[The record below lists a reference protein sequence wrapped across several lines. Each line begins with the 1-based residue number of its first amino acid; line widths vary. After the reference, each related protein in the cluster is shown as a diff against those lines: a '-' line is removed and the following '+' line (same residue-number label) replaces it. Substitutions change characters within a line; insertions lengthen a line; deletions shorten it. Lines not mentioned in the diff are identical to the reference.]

1 MLVTT
6 NAVEVGEARVRT
18 TFMLERVVRASI
30 VERVGLAFD
39 ARFAAAMPPG
49 PGALGT
55 LYLVTAGR
63 FETPDGAVHEAPV
76 AFALADDELERV
88 TDRARGFRVYG
99 HDAGH
104 AAPASPR
111 ADSIELR
118 FHPNA
123 RFAARGIA
131 AGPVALPTACWE
143 AAAAVVAKPGDVAA
157 LVALVEALAAA
168 GVISTD
174 LARDIVPVESERFAR
189 IWSVFEMLYREYVG
203 STSLKMIAARLG
215 MSVRQVSR
223 DAEEL
228 AETFALHGGYRD
240 TLFALRLRL
249 ATLLLSADAS
259 VGDVAKR
266 VGYGG
271 AIAMARAF
279 RDAGL
284 PAPKAVQVAIAREA

>member
-6 NAVEVGEARVRT
+6 NGVEVGEARVRT

-39 ARFAAAMPPG
+39 ARYAAAMPLG
-49 PGALGT
+49 PDALGT

-63 FETPDGAVHEAPV
+63 FVMPDGAVHDAPV
-76 AFALADDELERV
+76 AFALAEHELERV
-88 TDRARGFRVYG
+88 VDRDRGFRVDG
-99 HDAGH
+99 
-104 AAPASPR
+104 PR

-118 FHPNA
+118 FHA
-123 RFAARGIA
+123 KAGFAAAGLV
-131 AGPVALPTACWE
+131 AGPLALPSPVWTA
-143 AAAAVVAKPGDVAA
+143 ADAVVARPGDVVAF
-157 LVALVEALAAA
+157 VALVDALASAH
-168 GVISTD
+168 VISND
-174 LARDIVPVESERFAR
+174 IAREIVPVETERFAR

-203 STSLKMIAARLG
+203 STSLKMIAGRLG

-223 DAEEL
+223 DVEEL

-240 TLFALRLRL
+240 TLFALRIRL

-259 VGDVAKR
+259 VADVAKR

-284 PAPKAVQVAIAREA
+284 PAPKAVQVAIAHEA